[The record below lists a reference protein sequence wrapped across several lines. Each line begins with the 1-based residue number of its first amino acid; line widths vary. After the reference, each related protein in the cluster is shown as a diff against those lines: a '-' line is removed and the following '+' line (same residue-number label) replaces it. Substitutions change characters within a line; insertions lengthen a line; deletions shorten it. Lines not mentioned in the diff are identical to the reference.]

1 MAVLSSTLFAD
12 DDVLLPAD
20 QAFEFRAQMV
30 SPNRIDATWRIAD
43 GYYMYR
49 DKFDFRFTGNDII
62 TAPVSLPAGTPK
74 EDSIFGNVQVYT
86 RSLEVAI
93 PILPNGAR
101 EFQLIAAGQGCNEPV
116 GVCYPPMEKTVR
128 FSQNGEEEETPEAPS
143 FFQSGTMVPNSPGP
157 ANDLRDQLAAG
168 FQPREFLDVDDAF
181 KLRIDAISRDALHAV
196 FTISEGYYLYRD
208 KIHFSSESSPQIKPV
223 VLPDGKNKVD
233 EYFGEVVIFDEDFSA
248 LVELDTLL
256 TDENRF
262 VLRAGYQ
269 GCAVDGI
276 CYAPVTKTFDF
287 SSLFTDLSFDANAGS
302 APVFTVEFVE
312 GQGSAEPVPQ
322 PASND
327 VQENL
332 NNAGST
338 VETLKAQ
345 TGPPKRTVLLF
356 FSSMLAGLLLTFTPC
371 VLPMIPVLT
380 SIIAG
385 QGKHLTPAKGGVL
398 AIFYVV
404 GTMITYAAMGALAGA
419 TGDQLQAYFQNIWAI
434 GFLSLLFFIMA
445 LSMFGLFDIQMP
457 AFIQARLQFQPTRMR
472 GPIPLVL
479 CLGILSALIIGACV
493 SPVLISFLGVAVS
506 TGDPAL
512 GALLMTAMALGMG
525 IPLIALGFGAGH
537 LIPRAGPWMVKV
549 KQGFGVLLV
558 ATAIYLLGILP
569 QVPVLLLWGGFF
581 ILLGVFLGAMEKSGE
596 TAGSWQR
603 LEKGV
608 GILLLVWGIVLLI
621 GGFLGQRDLFRPLP
635 QDLFAGFSQSAVKN
649 SGIESHPFTRV
660 ANTAELEQ
668 LLSMAKLEKKPVL
681 VDYYADWCVDC
692 IRMEETTFKDAA
704 IDSLLREKFVTIQI
718 DVTEATNQDNRLLK
732 QYFGVFGPPATI
744 FLDRDGNILEEK
756 NFYGYLDSDRF
767 FQLISGFQ
775 P

>member
-1 MAVLSSTLFAD
+1 MSSTLFAD
-12 DDVLLPAD
+12 DEVLLPAD

-49 DKFDFRFTGNDII
+49 DKFDFRFTGNNII
-62 TAPVSLPAGTPK
+62 TAQVSLPVGTPK
-74 EDSIFGNVQVYT
+74 EDSIFGKVQVYT
-86 RSLEVAI
+86 QSLEVAI

-101 EFQLIAAGQGCNEPV
+101 EFQLIASGQGCNEPV

-128 FSQNGEEEETPEAPS
+128 FSQNGQEEETPKAPS

-157 ANDLRDQLAAG
+157 SDDLRDQLAAG
-168 FQPREFLDVDDAF
+168 FQPPEFLDVDDAF
-181 KLRIDAISRDALHAV
+181 RLRIEATSRDALHAV
-196 FTISEGYYLYRD
+196 FTIAEGYYLYRD

-223 VLPDGKNKVD
+223 VLPDGKDKVD
-233 EYFGEVVIFDEDFSA
+233 EYFGEVVIFDQDFSA
-248 LVELDTLL
+248 LVELETLL

-262 VLRAGYQ
+262 VLSTSYQ

-287 SSLFTDLSFDANAGS
+287 SSLFTVLSFDANAQS
-302 APVFTVEFVE
+302 TPVFTAEFVG
-312 GQGSAEPVPQ
+312 GQSAAPTSPQ
-322 PASND
+322 PSSND
-327 VQENL
+327 VQANL
-332 NNAGST
+332 NDAGSKAAKLKT
-338 VETLKAQ
+338 ETDIP
-345 TGPPKRTVLLF
+345 TRTVFLF
-356 FSSMLAGLLLTFTPC
+356 FSAMIAGLLLTFTPC

-385 QGKHLTPAKGGVL
+385 QGKHLTSAKGGVL

-434 GFLSLLFFIMA
+434 GFLSVLFFIMA

-493 SPVLISFLGVAVS
+493 SPVLISFLGIAVS
-506 TGDPAL
+506 TGDPFL

-537 LIPRAGPWMVKV
+537 LVPRAGQWMVKV

-581 ILLGVFLGAMEKSGE
+581 ILLSVFLGAVEKSGE
-596 TAGSWQR
+596 TAGNWQR
-603 LEKGV
+603 FEKGV
-608 GILLLVWGIVLLI
+608 GILLLVWGIVLLL

-635 QDLFAGFSQSAVKN
+635 QDLFARFSQSVVENTEMA
-649 SGIESHPFTRV
+649 SHPFTRV
-660 ANTAELEQ
+660 TNTAQ
-668 LLSMAKLEKKPVL
+668 LDQMLATAKREKKSVL

-692 IRMEETTFKDAA
+692 LRMEETTFKDAA

-718 DVTEATNQDNRLLK
+718 DVTDATNQDNRLLK

-756 NFYGYLDSDRF
+756 NFYGYMDSDRF
-767 FQLISGFQ
+767 LQLISGFQ